1 MDAIRYQEIKRLAM
15 SFRLGDLIRFVV
27 AAPRFV
33 HDLVEHVETI
43 VRYYDDQLQRRE
55 ADMRDLRGRRSVE
68 LEAAALNGYRQGF
81 DQPRDH
87 GDGVYEIV
95 PVPLNMVEVRNAVA
109 VAKPTEVT
117 GELTMVGR
125 ARHS

>member
-1 MDAIRYQEIKRLAM
+1 MDAIRYQEIKRLAL

-55 ADMRDLRGRRSVE
+55 ADLRELRGRRSVE
-68 LEAAALNGYRQGF
+68 VEAAGREGWRQALGGASNDVVLEAPALDFALVSEAARK
-81 DQPRDH
+81 
-87 GDGVYEIV
+87 
-95 PVPLNMVEVRNAVA
+95 
-109 VAKPTEVT
+109 AKPTEVT
-117 GELTMVGR
+117 GELTMVG
-125 ARHS
+125 ASRHS